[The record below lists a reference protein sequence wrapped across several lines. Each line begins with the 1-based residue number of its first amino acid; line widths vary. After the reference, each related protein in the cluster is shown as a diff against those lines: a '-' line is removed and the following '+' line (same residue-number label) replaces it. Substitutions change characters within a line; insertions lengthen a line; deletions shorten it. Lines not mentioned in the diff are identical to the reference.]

1 MKQYRLVDIFF
12 LLVTFLLKMREYFE
26 EKFLVG
32 HIWKWNGQEKSLDF
46 VKRTLKIFTWRDKR
60 NSESETPNVQCSSY
74 LFNPLTRMSDQ
85 NRISPN
91 NINTISTRWVMRIKK
106 NINLVI
112 ISWSNTKF
120 SELTLYE

>member
-46 VKRTLKIFTWRDKR
+46 VKNFKNFYLARQTQLRKRDTK
-60 NSESETPNVQCSSY
+60 CSMFK
-74 LFNPLTRMSDQ
+74 LF
-85 NRISPN
+85 
-91 NINTISTRWVMRIKK
+91 V
-106 NINLVI
+106 
-112 ISWSNTKF
+112 
-120 SELTLYE
+120 